1 MSPTH
6 EGTFVRSKVRRYELT
21 LTFVRRYYDGT
32 TLRTQVFGFRVCASR
47 LAASLV
53 LPAHAVPSIRKI
65 YHRKW
70 DITLLT
76 ALGSGFLVLVKET
89 NTTRTVSLAGGWTTC
104 KVGICSVNTF
114 NSALGSLTA
123 FNSARVAC
131 FSRSRSFASPL
142 CFGHSFSWYLRVPA
156 AFEKV

>member
-1 MSPTH
+1 M
-6 EGTFVRSKVRRYELT
+6 
-21 LTFVRRYYDGT
+21 
-32 TLRTQVFGFRVCASR
+32 FGFRVCASR

-89 NTTRTVSLAGGWTTC
+89 LHGP
-104 KVGICSVNTF
+104 
-114 NSALGSLTA
+114 
-123 FNSARVAC
+123 
-131 FSRSRSFASPL
+131 SPGMGMDDL
-142 CFGHSFSWYLRVPA
+142 RESFSQYIQFSFGLFDRVQFGTRRMLLPKPFLCLASVFWSLLRGTSVFPLLS
-156 AFEKV
+156 KV

>member
-1 MSPTH
+1 MK
-6 EGTFVRSKVRRYELT
+6 VRVNTLPSRRYE
-21 LTFVRRYYDGT
+21 GT
-32 TLRTQVFGFRVCASR
+32 TVRTQVFGFRVCASR

-89 NTTRTVSLAGGWTTC
+89 LHGPSPWHGDGRLA
-104 KVGICSVNTF
+104 K
-114 NSALGSLTA
+114 
-123 FNSARVAC
+123 
-131 FSRSRSFASPL
+131 
-142 CFGHSFSWYLRVPA
+142 
-156 AFEKV
+156 